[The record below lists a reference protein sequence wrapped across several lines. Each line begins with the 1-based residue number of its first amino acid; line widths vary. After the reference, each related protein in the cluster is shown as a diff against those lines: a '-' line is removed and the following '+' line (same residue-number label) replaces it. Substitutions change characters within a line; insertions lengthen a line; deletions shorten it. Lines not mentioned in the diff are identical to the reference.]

1 MRIGHAQRAGGQ
13 RPQDRDDLTLSC
25 VHDRILPSHARDAGR
40 PSYDGRVAAVET
52 ALIPPDEAQRLA
64 AVERYEILDTPAD
77 GTFDRIT
84 ALAARL
90 FDVPIAIVSVV
101 DHDRIW
107 FKSHHGLAIDQIDR
121 EPGLCASAVLQEG
134 PWVINDAP
142 RDPRALSNPLVAGE
156 FGLKF
161 YAGVPLRTSDG
172 HNLGTLCILDFE
184 PRQLTPR
191 ETSSLEDLAAMV
203 MNELELRL
211 ANRRAAEI
219 ARERELLQDA
229 FAGMLSHEL
238 RTPATTIYAA
248 TKMLSR
254 DSTVMGSAR
263 ARDLLP
269 DITGETERL
278 LRLIEDLLVLT
289 RVERGLLEPGQE
301 PVLLQRL
308 LPKVV
313 DQEGKRWPAR
323 TIRLDIAP
331 GLPPVAGDQSYLE
344 QVVTNLLSNGLK
356 YSAPGTELDVSAAEV
371 DEEVEVRV
379 RDRGIGLKAESQEA
393 VFGLLFR
400 TSEGSRHAGGAGI
413 GLYVCRRLME
423 AMNGRI
429 WAESAPDKGTVFAF
443 RLPLV
448 TD

>member
-1 MRIGHAQRAGGQ
+1 MDSG
-13 RPQDRDDLTLSC
+13 PQDRDDPTLSY

-40 PSYDGRVAAVET
+40 PSYDGLVAAVET
-52 ALIPPDEAQRLA
+52 ALNPTDEAQRLA

-107 FKSHHGLAIDQIDR
+107 FKSHHGLEVDQIGR
-121 EPGLCASAVLQEG
+121 EPGLCASAILHDG

-161 YAGVPLRTSDG
+161 YAGVPLRTSEG

-191 ETSSLEDLAAMV
+191 ETASLEDLAAMV

-254 DSTVMGSAR
+254 DSTVMSSAR

-313 DQEGKRWPAR
+313 EQEGKRWPER
-323 TIRLDIAP
+323 TIRLEVAP

-356 YSAPGTELDVSAAEV
+356 YSTPGTDLDVSAAQVE
-371 DEEVEVRV
+371 EEVEVHV
-379 RDRGIGLKAESQEA
+379 RDRGIGLKADSQEA

-443 RLPLV
+443 CLPV
-448 TD
+448 ASD

>member
-1 MRIGHAQRAGGQ
+1 
-13 RPQDRDDLTLSC
+13 
-25 VHDRILPSHARDAGR
+25 
-40 PSYDGRVAAVET
+40 VAAVET
-52 ALIPPDEAQRLA
+52 APILSDDALRLA

-107 FKSHHGLAIDQIDR
+107 FKSHHGLAVDQIGRDA
-121 EPGLCASAVLQEG
+121 GLCASAILHDG

-156 FGLKF
+156 LGLKF
-161 YAGVPLRTSDG
+161 YAGVPLRTSEG
-172 HNLGTLCILDFE
+172 HNLGTLCILDFQ
-184 PRQLTPR
+184 PRQLTAR
-191 ETSSLEDLAAMV
+191 EAASLEDLAAMV

-211 ANRRAAEI
+211 ASRRAADM
-219 ARERELLQDA
+219 AREREQLQDA

-248 TKMLSR
+248 AKILSR
-254 DSTVMGSAR
+254 DPAVMGSAR

-289 RVERGLLEPGQE
+289 RVERGLLEPAQE
-301 PVLLQRL
+301 PVLVQRV
-308 LPKVV
+308 LPRLVE
-313 DQEGKRWPAR
+313 QEGRRWPDR
-323 TIRLDIAP
+323 TIRLDVAP
-331 GLPPVAGDQSYLE
+331 GLPAVAGDQSYLE

-356 YSAPGTELDVSAAEV
+356 YSAPGTEVDVSATQVE
-371 DEEVEVRV
+371 EEVEVRV
-379 RDRGIGLKAESQEA
+379 RDRGIGLKADSQEA

-413 GLYVCRRLME
+413 GLYVCRRLLE

-429 WAESAPDKGTVFAF
+429 WAEPAPDKGTIFAF
-443 RLPLV
+443 RLPLAE
-448 TD
+448 D

>member
-1 MRIGHAQRAGGQ
+1 
-13 RPQDRDDLTLSC
+13 
-25 VHDRILPSHARDAGR
+25 
-40 PSYDGRVAAVET
+40 VET
-52 ALIPPDEAQRLA
+52 ARIPPDEAQRLA

-84 ALAARL
+84 ALAARF

-107 FKSHHGLAIDQIDR
+107 FKSHHGLEVDQIGR
-121 EPGLCASAVLQEG
+121 EPGLCASAILHDG

-161 YAGVPLRTSDG
+161 YAGVPLRTSEG

-191 ETSSLEDLAAMV
+191 ETASLEDLAAMV

-254 DSTVMGSAR
+254 DSTVMSSAR

-313 DQEGKRWPAR
+313 EQEGRRWPAR
-323 TIRLDIAP
+323 TIRLDVAP

-413 GLYVCRRLME
+413 GLYVCRRLLE

-429 WAESAPDKGTVFAF
+429 WAEPAPDKGTIFAF
-443 RLPLV
+443 RLPLAE
-448 TD
+448 D